1 MDAHDVRSLLQKL
14 NEPTALALEAAAG
27 VCIDRGH
34 YEVGP
39 AHLLLALLDRPSDVA
54 AAVRNDSAD
63 AGTARAGLVEVLD
76 GYRTGNTGRP
86 TFSPL
91 LLDLIQQAWMTATV
105 HHGATEVRS
114 GHLLEAA
121 LADGRMGVS
130 EPFAPLRAADLRGDF
145 DTLTAGSA
153 EGAPEPSAGPAPPA
167 SGADGGPLAEFTTD
181 VTARARA
188 GEIDP
193 VFGRDREIRQIT
205 DVLLRRRKNNAML
218 VGEAGVG
225 KTAVVEGLA
234 LRMVEGDV
242 PEALLDT
249 DLRALDLARLQAGAS
264 VKGAFEDRLKRV
276 IQAVK
281 DSPRPILL
289 FIDEAHTMIG
299 AGGAAGTGDA
309 ANLLKPA
316 LARGELRTVA
326 ATTWAEYKKHIEKDP
341 ALERRFQPIF
351 VDEPSA
357 ADAAVM
363 LRGLKGRY
371 EAHHGVAI
379 TAQAVDAMAEL
390 SDRYITGRQLP
401 DKAVDLM
408 DTAAA
413 RVRLSQTGLPD
424 ALDDAERQLR
434 DLAIEAQGVR
444 RDLAAGLRHD
454 ADALD
459 EIDARRDAVRAGRET
474 LRERWTEE
482 RDLALRLAEARRR
495 VAALLNEDGFADGDG
510 PGSEDVPDANGPSA
524 GDGAPPADG
533 DDAAEP
539 KMESAETETTSAET
553 TDPSD
558 EPPLP
563 SSLPPVSASA
573 APPAPS
579 FDDLPT
585 DEAGLRAEIVRLGR
599 ALAELQG
606 EAPLVYPEVTPAV
619 VARVVSDW
627 TGVPAGSVLKDEA
640 STLLDLEARLRESV
654 RGQDEAVAEVAEALR
669 AAKAGLA
676 DPDAPLGVFL
686 FVGPSGVGK
695 TELARTLAGE
705 LFGGDRFLTTIN
717 LSEYQ
722 EAHTVSQLK
731 GSPPG
736 YVGYGEGGVLTEAVR
751 QRPYSVVL
759 LDEAEKAHSD
769 ALDLFYQVFDKGTM
783 RDGEGREINF
793 RNTVIALTSNLGAGP
808 LLKALEAQPERPP
821 IESLREG
828 LYPILSKHFQP
839 ALLAR
844 MRVVPFYPLSP
855 EALAQVAQMRLDRVA
870 ARLREVH
877 GVELEVDARAIEHV
891 VSRGTRSDT
900 GARALDAIVQRT
912 VQPQAARLL
921 LAALADDDPPA
932 SLHLTV
938 GADGEL
944 AVGVGPLPERPDVP
958 ETPDTDAPDM
968 DDASTVVASDASD
981 GQGAAAMNSARGG
994 TDGGAPADDPADG
1007 PTDAAALDGPPSQAD
1022 AQPTPTDADA

>member
-27 VCIDRGH
+27 LCIDRGH

-39 AHLLLALLDRPSDVA
+39 AHLLLALLDRESDVA
-54 AAVRNDSAD
+54 AAVRTGGAD
-63 AGTARAGLVEVLD
+63 AGEARQALVDAL
-76 GYRTGNTGRP
+76 GQYRAGNTGRP
-86 TFSPL
+86 AFSPL
-91 LLDLIQQAWMTATV
+91 LLDLVQQAWMTATV
-105 HHGATEVRS
+105 HHGAAEVRS
-114 GHLLEAA
+114 GHILEAA
-121 LADGRMGVS
+121 LADGRLGVS
-130 EPFAPLRAADLRGDF
+130 EAFAPLGAGDLRARF
-145 DTLTAGSA
+145 DALTAGSA
-153 EGAPEPSAGPAPPA
+153 EGAASTPPA
-167 SGADGGPLAEFTTD
+167 SAPASGGGAGGPLDEFTTD

-242 PEALLDT
+242 PDALLDT

-276 IQAVK
+276 IEAVK
-281 DSPRPILL
+281 SSPRPVLL
-289 FIDEAHTMIG
+289 FIDEAHTLIG

-351 VDEPSA
+351 VDEPTA
-357 ADAAVM
+357 AAAAVM
-363 LRGLKGRY
+363 LRGLKSRY
-371 EAHHGVAI
+371 EAHHGVSI
-379 TAQAVDAMAEL
+379 TAEAVDAMAEL

-424 ALDDAERQLR
+424 ALDDAERRLR
-434 DLAIEAQGVR
+434 DLAIETDGVR

-459 EIDARRDAVRAGRET
+459 DLDARRADVEATRAT
-474 LRERWTEE
+474 LRERWAEE
-482 RDLALRLAEARRR
+482 RTLALRLAEARRR
-495 VAALLNEDGFADGDG
+495 IAALAAGDDDPAPPDAGGADAAGPSGDG
-510 PGSEDVPDANGPSA
+510 QADATPPRPDNAQ
-524 GDGAPPADG
+524 DGG
-533 DDAAEP
+533 GAA
-539 KMESAETETTSAET
+539 
-553 TDPSD
+553 
-558 EPPLP
+558 
-563 SSLPPVSASA
+563 
-573 APPAPS
+573 
-579 FDDLPT
+579 FDDLPSGE
-585 DEAGLRAEIVRLGR
+585 DDLRAEVVRLSG
-599 ALAELQG
+599 ALAEMQG

-640 STLLDLEARLRESV
+640 ATLLGLEGRLRQHV

-676 DPDAPLGVFL
+676 EPDAPLGVFL

-759 LDEAEKAHSD
+759 LDEAEKAHAD

-783 RDGEGREINF
+783 RDGEGREIDF
-793 RNTVIALTSNLGAGP
+793 RNTVLCLTSNLGSGP

-828 LYPILSKHFQP
+828 LHPILAKHFQP

-844 MRVVPFYPLSP
+844 MRVVPFYPLSA
-855 EALAQVAQMRLDRVA
+855 EALGEVARMRLDRVA
-870 ARLREVH
+870 GRLRAVH
-877 GVELEVDARAIEHV
+877 GVELEVSDAAVEQIV
-891 VSRGTRSDT
+891 DRGTRSDT
-900 GARALDAIVQRT
+900 GARALDAVVQRT
-912 VQPQAARLL
+912 VLPEAARLL
-921 LAALADDDPPA
+921 LAALAEGAPPA
-932 SLHLTV
+932 ALRLDV
-938 GADGEL
+938 GDDGEL
-944 AVGVGPLPERPDVP
+944 ALSSA
-958 ETPDTDAPDM
+958 DAP
-968 DDASTVVASDASD
+968 AEEAT
-981 GQGAAAMNSARGG
+981 
-994 TDGGAPADDPADG
+994 APAA
-1007 PTDAAALDGPPSQAD
+1007 PPEG
-1022 AQPTPTDADA
+1022 

>member
-27 VCIDRGH
+27 LCIDRGH

-39 AHLLLALLDRPSDVA
+39 AHLLLALLDRGGDVA
-54 AAVRNDSAD
+54 AAVRHSDAD
-63 AGTARAGLVEVLD
+63 EGTARRALADALE
-76 GYRTGNTGRP
+76 GYRSGNTGRP

-91 LLDLIQQAWMTATV
+91 LLDLVQQAWVAATV
-105 HHGATEVRS
+105 HHGAAEVRS

-121 LADGRMGVS
+121 LADGRLGVS
-130 EPFAPLRAADLRGDF
+130 EAFAPLGAGALRERF
-145 DTLTAGSA
+145 DALTRGSE
-153 EGAPEPSAGPAPPA
+153 EGAAAPPA
-167 SGADGGPLAEFTTD
+167 ASASPGGAAPVGGPLDEFTTD

-242 PEALLDT
+242 PDALLDT

-264 VKGAFEDRLKRV
+264 VKGAFEDRLKRT
-276 IQAVK
+276 IEAVK
-281 DSPRPILL
+281 GSPRPVLL
-289 FIDEAHTMIG
+289 FIDEAHTLIG

-357 ADAAVM
+357 ASAAVM
-363 LRGLKGRY
+363 LRGLKSRY
-371 EAHHGVAI
+371 EAHHGVSI
-379 TAQAVDAMAEL
+379 TAEAVEAMAEL

-424 ALDDAERQLR
+424 ALDDAERRLR
-434 DLAIEAQGVR
+434 DLAIEAEAVR

-454 ADALD
+454 ADALGALDDRRRAVED
-459 EIDARRDAVRAGRET
+459 ERET
-474 LRERWTEE
+474 LRERWSEE
-482 RDLALRLAEARRR
+482 RALALRLAEARRR
-495 VAALLNEDGFADGDG
+495 IAALAAPPEGADHPAPPTRGADRLNANPPATSALPRGEGQPSGRRSQG
-510 PGSEDVPDANGPSA
+510 EGS
-524 GDGAPPADG
+524 APPATG
-533 DDAAEP
+533 GAAEGGAAEP
-539 KMESAETETTSAET
+539 SGDGMPDATPPDADAEGGADATGG
-553 TDPSD
+553 
-558 EPPLP
+558 
-563 SSLPPVSASA
+563 A
-573 APPAPS
+573 A
-579 FDDLPT
+579 FDDLPSGE
-585 DEAGLRAEIVRLGR
+585 DDLRAEVVRLGD
-599 ALAELQG
+599 ALAALQG

-627 TGVPAGSVLKDEA
+627 TGVPAGSVVKDEA
-640 STLLDLEARLRESV
+640 ATLLDLEARLRAAV
-654 RGQDEAVAEVAEALR
+654 RGQDEAIAEVAETLR

-695 TELARTLAGE
+695 TELARTLAAE
-705 LFGGDRFLTTIN
+705 LFGGERSLTTIN

-759 LDEAEKAHSD
+759 LDEAEKAHAD

-783 RDGEGREINF
+783 RDGEGREIDF
-793 RNTVIALTSNLGAGP
+793 KNTVLCLTSNLGSGP

-828 LYPILSKHFQP
+828 LHPILVGHFQP

-844 MRVVPFYPLSP
+844 MRVVPFYPLSAG
-855 EALAQVAQMRLDRVA
+855 ALAEVARMRLDRVA
-870 ARLREVH
+870 GRLRHVH
-877 GVELEVDARAIEHV
+877 GVELEVTDAALGRIVE
-891 VSRGTRSDT
+891 RGTRSDT
-900 GARALDAIVQRT
+900 GARALDAVVQRT
-912 VQPQAARLL
+912 VLPEAARLL
-921 LAALADDDPPA
+921 LAALAEGAPPA
-932 SLHLTV
+932 ALRLDV
-938 GADGEL
+938 DADGDL
-944 AVGVGPLPERPDVP
+944 AL
-958 ETPDTDAPDM
+958 T
-968 DDASTVVASDASD
+968 
-981 GQGAAAMNSARGG
+981 AA
-994 TDGGAPADDPADG
+994 DEGGAVPPPAESGASATESGEEPAETAPPSATPPADG
-1007 PTDAAALDGPPSQAD
+1007 DGAVEDAATPPREG
-1022 AQPTPTDADA
+1022 

>member
-1 MDAHDVRSLLQKL
+1 MAGRAAWGLGDDHRTAYTYSTHSPSTPVRMDAHDVRSLLQKL

-27 VCIDRGH
+27 LCIDRGH

-54 AAVRNDSAD
+54 AAVRNDTAEE
-63 AGTARAGLVEVLD
+63 GTARVGLVEALE

-86 TFSPL
+86 TFAPL
-91 LLDLIQQAWMTATV
+91 LLDLVQQAWMTATV
-105 HHGATEVRS
+105 HHGASEVRS

-121 LADGRMGVS
+121 LADGRMGIS
-130 EPFAPLRAADLRGDF
+130 HAFAPLRAADLRGDF
-145 DTLTAGSA
+145 DRLTAGSA
-153 EGAPEPSAGPAPPA
+153 EGAPEPQSAPAPPA
-167 SGADGGPLAEFTTD
+167 SGAAGGPLDEFTTD

-242 PEALLDT
+242 PQALLDT

-289 FIDEAHTMIG
+289 FIDEAHTLIG

-363 LRGLKGRY
+363 LRGLKSRY

-379 TAQAVDAMAEL
+379 TGEAVDAMAEL

-434 DLAIEAQGVR
+434 DLDIEARGVR

-459 EIDARRDAVRAGRET
+459 EISGRRDAVQATRET
-474 LRERWTEE
+474 LRARWTEE

-495 VAALLNEDGFADGDG
+495 IGALL
-510 PGSEDVPDANGPSA
+510 SEDEPEEDEPAA
-524 GDGAPPADG
+524 DDGAPAGGDAPPAEREPGSDAEPADG
-533 DDAAEP
+533 DDA
-539 KMESAETETTSAET
+539 
-553 TDPSD
+553 
-558 EPPLP
+558 PLP
-563 SSLPPVSASA
+563 SSLPPASA
-573 APPAPS
+573 TPPGTALASVAPPAPS
-579 FDDLPT
+579 FDGLPD
-585 DEAGLRAEIVRLGR
+585 DEAGLRAEIVRLGE

-640 STLLDLEARLRESV
+640 ATLLDLDARLRQSV
-654 RGQDEAVAEVAEALR
+654 RGQDEAIAEVAEALR

-695 TELARTLAGE
+695 TELARALAGE

-722 EAHTVSQLK
+722 ESHTVSQLK

-759 LDEAEKAHSD
+759 LDEAEKAHAD

-783 RDGEGREINF
+783 RDGEGREIDF
-793 RNTVIALTSNLGAGP
+793 RNTVIALTSNLGSGP

-828 LYPILSKHFQP
+828 LHPILAKHFQP

-844 MRVVPFYPLSP
+844 MRVVPFYPLS
-855 EALAQVAQMRLDRVA
+855 EHALAEVAQMRLDRVA
-870 ARLREVH
+870 NRLREVH
-877 GVELEVDARAIEHV
+877 GVELEVAPEAVDLI

-900 GARALDAIVQRT
+900 GARALDAVVQRT

-921 LAALADDDPPA
+921 LAALAGGDPPET
-932 SLHLTV
+932 LHLTV
-938 GADGEL
+938 GPDGEL
-944 AVGVGPLPERPDVP
+944 AVGVGPLPEPPAGAGSGAASTPEPEGAEAPDGPAAP
-958 ETPDTDAPDM
+958 EADAPE
-968 DDASTVVASDASD
+968 V
-981 GQGAAAMNSARGG
+981 
-994 TDGGAPADDPADG
+994 DG
-1007 PTDAAALDGPPSQAD
+1007 PEVAAD
-1022 AQPTPTDADA
+1022 

>member
-14 NEPTALALEAAAG
+14 NEPTALALESAAAL
-27 VCIDRGH
+27 CIDRGH
-34 YEVGP
+34 YEVGA
-39 AHLLLALLDRPSDVA
+39 AHLLLALLDTPSDVA
-54 AAVRNDSAD
+54 AALRNDAAAD
-63 AGTARAGLVEVLD
+63 TGTARQRLIEALD
-76 GYRTGNTGRP
+76 GYRSGNTGRP
-86 TFSPL
+86 NFSPV
-91 LLDLIQQAWMTATV
+91 LLDLVQEAWLAATV
-105 HHGATEVRS
+105 HHNANEVRS

-121 LADGRMGVS
+121 LADGRLGLS
-130 EPFAPLRAADLRGDF
+130 EAFAPLTAADLRADF
-145 DTLTAGSA
+145 DTLTRGSA
-153 EGAPEPSAGPAPPA
+153 EGAPPETHTAASGERPA
-167 SGADGGPLAEFTTD
+167 SGASGPLDEFTTN
-181 VTARARA
+181 VTERARA

-242 PEALLDT
+242 PDALLDT

-289 FIDEAHTMIG
+289 FIDEAHTLIG

-351 VDEPSA
+351 IDEPSA

-363 LRGLKGRY
+363 LRGLKSRY
-371 EAHHGVAI
+371 EAHHGVCI
-379 TAQAVDAMAEL
+379 TSEAVDAMAEL

-424 ALDDAERQLR
+424 ALDDAERRLR
-434 DLAIEAQGVR
+434 DLAIEASGVR
-444 RDLAAGLRHD
+444 RDLNAGLRHD
-454 ADALD
+454 AEAMDDL
-459 EIDARRDAVRAGRET
+459 DARRQSVEDEREV
-474 LRERWTEE
+474 LRERWEEE
-482 RDLALRLAEARRR
+482 RTLALRLAEARRR
-495 VAALLNEDGFADGDG
+495 IGAMNAA
-510 PGSEDVPDANGPSA
+510 S
-524 GDGAPPADG
+524 GDGAATDPPEASPAPEASGDV
-533 DDAAEP
+533 DDAA
-539 KMESAETETTSAET
+539 SAEETSEASPPEA
-553 TDPSD
+553 DPH
-558 EPPLP
+558 
-563 SSLPPVSASA
+563 A
-573 APPAPS
+573 
-579 FDDLPT
+579 DLPA
-585 DEAGLRAEIVRLGR
+585 DEAGLRAEVVRLG
-599 ALAELQG
+599 ADLTELQG
-606 EAPLVYPEVTPAV
+606 ETPLVYPEVTAAV

-640 STLLDLEARLRESV
+640 ATLLDLDARLQQHV
-654 RGQDEAVAEVAEALR
+654 RGQDEAIAEVAETLR

-705 LFGGDRFLTTIN
+705 LFGGDKFLTTIN

-722 EAHTVSQLK
+722 ESHTVSQLK

-759 LDEAEKAHSD
+759 LDEAEKAHND
-769 ALDLFYQVFDKGTM
+769 AMDLFYQVFDKGTM
-783 RDGEGREINF
+783 RDGEGREIDF
-793 RNTVIALTSNLGAGP
+793 KNTVLCLTSNLGSGP

-821 IESLREG
+821 LESLREG
-828 LYPILSKHFQP
+828 LMPILSKHFQP
-839 ALLAR
+839 ALIAR
-844 MRVVPFYPLSP
+844 MRVIPFYPLSP
-855 EALAQVAQMRLDRVA
+855 KALAEVAQMRLDRVA
-870 ARLREVH
+870 ARLRDVH
-877 GVELEVDARAIEHV
+877 GVELVVAPEALDAIVA
-891 VSRGTRSDT
+891 RGTRSET
-900 GARALDAIVQRT
+900 GARALDAVVQRT
-912 VQPQAARLL
+912 VQPQAARILL
-921 LAALADDDPPA
+921 SALASGATPEA
-932 SLHLTV
+932 LHLGVDPHGDLRLTS
-938 GADGEL
+938 GAEAPEYPDMPAEPES
-944 AVGVGPLPERPDVP
+944 APEASVETAPEKADAPLP
-958 ETPDTDAPDM
+958 
-968 DDASTVVASDASD
+968 
-981 GQGAAAMNSARGG
+981 
-994 TDGGAPADDPADG
+994 DP
-1007 PTDAAALDGPPSQAD
+1007 S
-1022 AQPTPTDADA
+1022 